1 MSVPFDTAVA
11 RLRAIA
17 EPSRLR
23 LLAILAHGEFS
34 VSELTEVLG
43 QSQPRVSR
51 HLKVL
56 DDAGLLERFREQHWI
71 YYRVPVEG
79 DGAGLARLLLG
90 QVGAQDTVLADD
102 RERLQRVLAARG
114 SRGAV
119 GANAAVEP
127 TADELVPQ
135 VAVELDGASVESLL
149 YFGRAPAAM
158 LAGMAPRARRVV
170 GMSPSRQLVQ
180 RARALLHSAGLHHCL
195 LQQGE
200 ITALPQ
206 PSQNFDVVL
215 VDRLLA
221 EVERPGDALQEAA
234 RVLRPGG
241 RLIVIEDYEA
251 LERRV
256 PQANPLAVLRAWLAD
271 ACLACDRLRPV
282 DVSGAH
288 LLLAGATLAGA
299 AAAA

>member
-1 MSVPFDTAVA
+1 MPVPFDTALA

-23 LLAILAHGEFS
+23 LLAILARGEFS

-79 DGAGLARLLLG
+79 DGARLARLLLG
-90 QVGAQDTVLADD
+90 QVAAQDTVLADD
-102 RERLQRVLAARG
+102 LERVQRVLAARG
-114 SRGAV
+114 GRGAF
-119 GANAAVEP
+119 GTIAAIEP

-135 VAVELDGASVESLL
+135 VAAELDGDSVESLL
-149 YFGRAPAAM
+149 YFGRAPAVM
-158 LAGMAPRARRVV
+158 LAGLAPRARRVV

-180 RARALLHSAGLHHCL
+180 RARAVLHSAGLHHCL
-195 LQQGE
+195 LQQGD

-206 PSQNFDVVL
+206 PSQSFDVVL
-215 VDRLLA
+215 VDRLLVEA
-221 EVERPGDALQEAA
+221 ERPGDGLQEVA

-241 RLIVIEDYEA
+241 RMFVVEDFEA

-256 PQANPLAVLRAWLAD
+256 PQANPLAVLRSWLAD
-271 ACLACDRLRPV
+271 AGLACDRLRPV

-288 LLLAGATLAGA
+288 LLLAGATPAGA